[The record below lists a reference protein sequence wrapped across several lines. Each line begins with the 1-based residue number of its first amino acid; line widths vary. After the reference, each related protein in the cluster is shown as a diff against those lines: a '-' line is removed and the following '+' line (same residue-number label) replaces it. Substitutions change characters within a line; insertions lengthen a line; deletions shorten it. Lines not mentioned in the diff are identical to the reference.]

1 MYPLGCHRQDPENPN
16 DRDCSQL
23 KLQDCSLSA
32 VCSPRRSARSPGR
45 TCSQNVSAWR
55 RRRSRRGG
63 RRRREESRSRSAP
76 EDHWNSCPW
85 GRWSSGTK
93 QVFIAMYFPNSLFPR
108 LSSAQCLTIVIDA
121 PVECLLISH
130 SQLIK
135 MNCPRTLW
143 CESNM
148 TLLFKR
154 RRKIP
159 VIGLGGSLLYK
170 RPVTAKLLQ
179 LVQRMTFLKPPSR
192 PKAADQLKNLLWHM
206 SCKKA

>member
-1 MYPLGCHRQDPENPN
+1 MYPLGCELLGSRKPQ
-16 DRDCSQL
+16 RSRLLKL

-55 RRRSRRGG
+55 RRRWRRGG
-63 RRRREESRSRSAP
+63 PRRRGESRSRSAP
-76 EDHWNSCPW
+76 EDHLNSCPW

-135 MNCPRTLW
+135 MNCPRTPW

-148 TLLFKR
+148 TLLFER

-179 LVQRMTFLKPPSR
+179 LVHWMTF
-192 PKAADQLKNLLWHM
+192 
-206 SCKKA
+206 